1 MTGGDGR
8 RGQVAVED
16 RQNAIPLGPEFL
28 DGLRASGT
36 TALELIRERGWNR
49 ELDLAG
55 AAVFLVDDCQIG
67 TVHGEFFGDSSA
79 TDVITFPLGNYG
91 EILVSVETA
100 RRQAEEFAC
109 SFERELT
116 LYIVHGLLHL
126 HGYEDESTPGR
137 EEMTR
142 LQEELIEMLGCPPEE
157 KGMPGGDSPH

>member
-1 MTGGDGR
+1 MTGVDAR

-16 RQNAIPLGPEFL
+16 RQGAIPLGPELL

-36 TALELIRERGWNR
+36 AALGLIRERGWNR
-49 ELDLAG
+49 EVDLAG
-55 AAVFLVDDCQIG
+55 AAVFLVDDRQIG

-100 RRQAEEFAC
+100 RRQAVEFAS

-126 HGYEDESTPGR
+126 HGYEDGSTPGR
-137 EEMTR
+137 EEMAR
-142 LQEELIEMLGCPPEE
+142 RQEALLEALG
-157 KGMPGGDSPH
+157 